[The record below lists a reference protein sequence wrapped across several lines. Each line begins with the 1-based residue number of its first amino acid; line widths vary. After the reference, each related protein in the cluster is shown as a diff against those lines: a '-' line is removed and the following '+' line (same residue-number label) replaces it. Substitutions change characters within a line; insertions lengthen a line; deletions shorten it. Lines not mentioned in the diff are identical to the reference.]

1 MNKIILIF
9 TVLSITFCAPVSA
22 DKALEVAGNIFVQY
36 HDSHNINNFV
46 ISESVQ
52 IPSDAGTLIYLYHL
66 DPIGFILISGHDS
79 AMPCLGFGFDANF
92 ILDGMPGNISG
103 LFNSFKTDIRE
114 MLDNDTPQR
123 QDIRELW
130 NRFTSNEFNYTR
142 ERNVS
147 PLIDAE
153 FNQSGG
159 WNNGVTSGI
168 GFNGPVGCV
177 SVAMC
182 QVMHYWNHPYVGE
195 SSHSYNEDDYGLI
208 SISFEDSYY
217 DFDNMAATYATGP
230 SQLLLFHAGVSVNM
244 DYDFS
249 GSGAYVVGGYP
260 SSEYALQTFFKYSNN
275 ISHVYKQFFSDTE
288 YRNILKEE
296 LDNNRPIIA
305 RGFDNS
311 DYGGHAWNIDGYN
324 GNNLHC
330 NWGWGGASNGYYN
343 VTSMGGFPDDQAA
356 LIGII
361 PNTIESPMALFDYYT
376 DISTVYFIDLS
387 SEINVDEIRNWHWNF
402 GDGTIQTT
410 DTGEVSYTF
419 QSSGIYLVELVVENL
434 YGMLSE
440 PFFENIEVSVGMIG
454 DINQDL
460 YTDVLDIV
468 LLVNFILG
476 DIPTNSEFFAADL
489 NSDGI
494 INVQDIVLLI
504 SIVISD

>member
-9 TVLSITFCAPVSA
+9 TTLSFIFCAPVSA
-22 DKALEVAGNIFVQY
+22 DRALEVAGNIFIQY
-36 HDSHNINNFV
+36 HDSHDIDNFV
-46 ISESVQ
+46 VSETVQ
-52 IPSDAGTLIYLYHL
+52 ISSDSGTLIYLYHL

-79 AMPCLGFGFDANF
+79 AVPCLGFGFESNF
-92 ILDGMPGNISG
+92 RLEGMPGNLAG
-103 LFNSFKTDIRE
+103 LMNSFETDISEMIENDMPQSEDIRE
-114 MLDNDTPQR
+114 M
-123 QDIRELW
+123 W
-130 NRFTSNEFNYTR
+130 NRFTSDNFNYTR
-142 ERNVS
+142 ERNVY

-153 FNQSGG
+153 FDQSGG

-182 QVMHYWNHPYVGE
+182 QVMHYWSHPYVGE
-195 SSHSYNEDDYGLI
+195 GSHFYYEDDYGLI
-208 SISFEDSYY
+208 EVSFEDSYY
-217 DFDNMAATYATGP
+217 DFDNMAATYATAP

-249 GSGAYVVGGYP
+249 GSGAWVVGSYP
-260 SSEYALQTFFKYSNN
+260 SSEYALQTFFKYSEN

-288 YRNILKEE
+288 YRNIIKEE

-305 RGFDNS
+305 RGYDNA
-311 DYGGHAWNIDGYN
+311 DYGGHAWNIDGYV

-330 NWGWGGASNGYYN
+330 NWGWGGSNNGYFN
-343 VTSMGGFPDDQAA
+343 VSSMGGFPNDQAA

-361 PNTIESPMALFDYYT
+361 PNTIESPTALFDYYT
-376 DISTVYFIDLS
+376 DVSTVYFIDLS
-387 SEINVDEIRNWHWNF
+387 SEINVDEIRSWHWDF
-402 GDGTIQTT
+402 GDGGTETT
-410 DTGEVSYTF
+410 DSGEVSYTF
-419 QSSGIYLVELVVENL
+419 QSSGLYTVELVVENI

-440 PFFENIEVSVGMIG
+440 PFAETIEVSAGIPG
-454 DINQDL
+454 DVNQDS

-476 DIPTNSEFFAADL
+476 ETPSNSEFFAADL

-494 INVQDIVLLI
+494 INIQDVILLI
-504 SIVISD
+504 SIVVNG